1 MNMLRNPRRAL
12 GLGLVLAI
20 SIPTLEARAQECSP
34 YWAKGG
40 PPPHSTMS
48 LGRTFDDGSGP
59 ALFSI
64 WGFNYSQIWRFRND
78 QWTRVDGGMPQT
90 WGIYSLHELD
100 DGTGPALCV
109 FGYGP
114 GPSGRVYWVMRWT
127 GSGWEEPWPGIA
139 TAYSSPVL
147 SADLGS
153 GPAIYGVTSLPPRS
167 VARWSGAAWER
178 MGTDAFGE
186 GRILLTVFDD
196 GNGPALYAGGGY
208 NWLNGEFMGG
218 FTKWDGSR
226 WVAIGNSA
234 WMDGRRFITYDSG
247 SGPTLYMYGTVGF
260 QSAPQIAGLLKFD
273 GQVWTPAGGIGGFSV
288 INDMT
293 LFDDGRGQALYVG
306 GGFTGMGGVPA
317 SNVARFDGQNWEAL
331 GAGTFNGGVKILAPV
346 TTARGPALLALGDF
360 THAGAGASPATA
372 LWVGCPNCYADC
384 DLSGKLN
391 VNDFICFINK
401 YAVRAP
407 EANCTVDNT
416 IDVADFMCFMTE
428 FGRGC
433 P

>member
-1 MNMLRNPRRAL
+1 MLVLVVVLMVGVGAL
-12 GLGLVLAI
+12 G
-20 SIPTLEARAQECSP
+20 ARAQECRP
-34 YWAKGG
+34 YWASGG
-40 PPPHSTMS
+40 PPPGSYI
-48 LGRTFDDGSGP
+48 LFGRTFNDGSGP
-59 ALFSI
+59 ALFAI
-64 WGFNYSQIWRFRND
+64 WGEGQRRVWRLQQGQWSLIETGLPTVWGTYSFHI
-78 QWTRVDGGMPQT
+78 
-90 WGIYSLHELD
+90 LD
-100 DGTGPALCV
+100 DGTGPALCL

-114 GPSGRVYWVMRWT
+114 GPNGRIEWVVRWT

-139 TAYSSPVL
+139 TANTWPVL

-153 GPAIYGVTSLPPRS
+153 GPVIYGVTHSPPRG
-167 VARWSGAAWER
+167 VVRWNGAAWER
-178 MGTDAFGE
+178 MGTDVFGPSV
-186 GRILLTVFDD
+186 INLTAFDD
-196 GNGPALYAGGGY
+196 GTGTTLYAGGNY

-226 WVAIGNSA
+226 WVAIGNSS

-260 QSAPQIAGLLKFD
+260 QSAPQIVGLLKFD

-306 GGFTGMGGVPA
+306 GGFTAMGGVPA
-317 SNVARFDGQNWEAL
+317 QNIARFDGQNWEPL
-331 GAGTFNGGVKILAPV
+331 GAGMLNGGVRVLAPV
-346 TTARGPALLALGDF
+346 PTARGPALLALGEF
-360 THAGAGASPATA
+360 THAGGGASPTTA

-407 EANCTVDNT
+407 EANCTVDGV
-416 IDVADFMCFMTE
+416 IDVADFVCFMGE